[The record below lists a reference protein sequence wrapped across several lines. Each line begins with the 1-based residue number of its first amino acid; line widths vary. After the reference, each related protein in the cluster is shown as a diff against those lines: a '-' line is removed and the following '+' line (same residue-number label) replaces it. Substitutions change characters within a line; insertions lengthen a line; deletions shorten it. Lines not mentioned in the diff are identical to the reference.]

1 MNNQLSAVLNH
12 AARYYGLHPNPAVCT
27 MKMGGKETS
36 EMQFWTKEEYLK
48 FADEMMEKPREFL
61 MFEILYWTGIR
72 EGEMLALMPSAF
84 DPQRGTMRIDKSY
97 QRFDGRDGITDPK
110 TPPSRFAPSSS
121 RSSLSR
127 RSPTTSSAIR
137 KSAPTT
143 ACSRL
148 PSTRYRMQ

>member
-1 MNNQLSAVLNH
+1 
-12 AARYYGLHPNPAVCT
+12 

-84 DPQRGTMRIDKSY
+84 DPHAALCASTSRISASMAGTS
-97 QRFDGRDGITDPK
+97 
-110 TPPSRFAPSSS
+110 
-121 RSSLSR
+121 
-127 RSPTTSSAIR
+127 
-137 KSAPTT
+137 
-143 ACSRL
+143 
-148 PSTRYRMQ
+148 